1 MRRSSDNMSY
11 YGDSHRY
18 VKIKVEGLVTLERR
32 KMMPFGATHVRMK
45 ETGVTVGTIK
55 EEVILRRL

>member
-1 MRRSSDNMSY
+1 MSY